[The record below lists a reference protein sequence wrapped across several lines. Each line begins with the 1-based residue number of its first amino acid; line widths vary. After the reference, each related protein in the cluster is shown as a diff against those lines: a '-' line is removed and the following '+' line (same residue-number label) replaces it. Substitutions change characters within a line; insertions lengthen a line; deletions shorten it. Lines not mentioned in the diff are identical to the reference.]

1 MWPSLHPTVARPPFT
16 LLECGC
22 DDWYVRE
29 EIATPI
35 PPHHRWSDPL
45 SLFTYGYILK
55 GLTAVSLQLN
65 KHDKSLGSWEVCGQ
79 QFDGSHGRE
88 AVNSHWSKSGEKPTS
103 LLEIKANLII
113 QVTWDGPDD
122 IQNPRN
128 WPLAKRWTTT
138 LTVACFTL
146 LSPLTS
152 TMISPAINA
161 IAIDLHD
168 NNAVHLELTLSIFLL
183 GLGFGPLILS
193 PISEMYGRLPVLI
206 LGNLFFI
213 VWNTASGF
221 VQTTGQLM
229 AFRLLAGLGASAPLA
244 IGGGLLSDLWEPER
258 RAHALAMYTSGPL
271 LGPALGPI
279 IGAYVTQHVS
289 WRWVFWVISIAS
301 VGFQIIALLFLK
313 ESYPPRLLYNKAEM
327 LREETGNQAL
337 HTQYEEPDRTLSNLL
352 KLNLIRPVKLIS
364 TQIII
369 QILSFFM
376 ALLYG
381 IMYLLLF
388 NFPILWTDRYHESV
402 GIGSLNYIS
411 TGLGFV
417 VGSQGEQHS
426 LLTLAH

>member
-1 MWPSLHPTVARPPFT
+1 
-16 LLECGC
+16 
-22 DDWYVRE
+22 
-29 EIATPI
+29 
-35 PPHHRWSDPL
+35 
-45 SLFTYGYILK
+45 
-55 GLTAVSLQLN
+55 
-65 KHDKSLGSWEVCGQ
+65 
-79 QFDGSHGRE
+79 
-88 AVNSHWSKSGEKPTS
+88 
-103 LLEIKANLII
+103 
-113 QVTWDGPDD
+113 
-122 IQNPRN
+122 
-128 WPLAKRWTTT
+128 
-138 LTVACFTL
+138 
-146 LSPLTS
+146 
-152 TMISPAINA
+152 MISPAINA

-337 HTQYEEPDRTLSNLL
+337 HTQYAEPDRTLSNLL